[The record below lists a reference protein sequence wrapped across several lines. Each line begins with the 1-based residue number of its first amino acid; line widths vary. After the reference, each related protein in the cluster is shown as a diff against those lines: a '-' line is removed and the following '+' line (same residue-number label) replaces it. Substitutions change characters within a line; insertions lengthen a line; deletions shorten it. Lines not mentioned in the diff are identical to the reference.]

1 MNDKIALVSCS
12 GLSPLG
18 LVVRAASVEL
28 ALENENIVAAC
39 ITEYSAQPNN
49 CSPIL
54 DDAKIVTITGCGD
67 DCASVILK
75 DKNIAAVKNISL
87 DHVVKAYDLNP
98 LDAVR
103 FRGELMSVQMI
114 HFVGKCYRMLG
125 KLVTVK
131 YVHTCKGDLM
141 AMGTFVDCTGEV
153 FDTVH
158 FPMSLKTYPF
168 QGDGVYLLFGKVTEE
183 FGQTTLEVE
192 KMAKMGYRQRE

>member
-1 MNDKIALVSCS
+1 MSDKVALVSCS

-67 DCASVILK
+67 DCAGVILDEK
-75 DKNIAAVKNISL
+75 DVKPVRNISA
-87 DHVVKAYDLNP
+87 DAIVKAYDLNP

-103 FRGELMSVQMI
+103 LDEDGEKAVEIL
-114 HFVGKCYRMLG
+114 K
-125 KLVTVK
+125 K
-131 YVHTCKGDLM
+131 YILN
-141 AMGTFVDCTGEV
+141 E
-153 FDTVH
+153 
-158 FPMSLKTYPF
+158 
-168 QGDGVYLLFGKVTEE
+168 
-183 FGQTTLEVE
+183 LENI
-192 KMAKMGYRQRE
+192 

>member
-49 CSPIL
+49 CSAIL

-67 DCASVILK
+67 DCASVILN
-75 DKNIAAVKNISL
+75 DKNIDSVKNISA
-87 DHVVKAYDLNP
+87 DVVVKAYDLNP

-103 FRGELMSVQMI
+103 LDDDGE
-114 HFVGKCYRMLG
+114 KA
-125 KLVTVK
+125 VK
-131 YVHTCKGDLM
+131 VLKRYILN
-141 AMGTFVDCTGEV
+141 ELE
-153 FDTVH
+153 
-158 FPMSLKTYPF
+158 SL
-168 QGDGVYLLFGKVTEE
+168 
-183 FGQTTLEVE
+183 
-192 KMAKMGYRQRE
+192 

>member
-1 MNDKIALVSCS
+1 MTDKIALVSCS

-54 DDAKIVTITGCGD
+54 DDAKIVTITGCAD

-75 DKNIAAVKNISL
+75 DKDVDAIRNISA
-87 DHVVKAYDLNP
+87 DAIVKAYNLNP

-103 FRGELMSVQMI
+103 LDEDGEKAVEIL
-114 HFVGKCYRMLG
+114 K
-125 KLVTVK
+125 K
-131 YVHTCKGDLM
+131 YILN
-141 AMGTFVDCTGEV
+141 E
-153 FDTVH
+153 
-158 FPMSLKTYPF
+158 L
-168 QGDGVYLLFGKVTEE
+168 DGI
-183 FGQTTLEVE
+183 
-192 KMAKMGYRQRE
+192 

>member
-54 DDAKIVTITGCGD
+54 EDAKIVTITGCGD
-67 DCASVILK
+67 DCASVILN
-75 DKNIAAVKNISL
+75 DKNVDVVKNISA
-87 DHVVKAYDLNP
+87 DIIVKTYDLNP

-103 FRGELMSVQMI
+103 LDEDGEESVD
-114 HFVGKCYRMLG
+114 VLK
-125 KLVTVK
+125 K
-131 YVHTCKGDLM
+131 YILN
-141 AMGTFVDCTGEV
+141 E
-153 FDTVH
+153 
-158 FPMSLKTYPF
+158 
-168 QGDGVYLLFGKVTEE
+168 
-183 FGQTTLEVE
+183 LENI
-192 KMAKMGYRQRE
+192 

>member
-1 MNDKIALVSCS
+1 MSDKIALVSCS

-54 DDAKIVTITGCGD
+54 DDAKIVTITGCSD

-75 DKNIAAVKNISL
+75 EKEVDSVKNIAADAVVKTYDEVDSVKNIAA
-87 DHVVKAYDLNP
+87 DAVVKTYDLNP

-103 FRGELMSVQMI
+103 LDDDGEKAVEIL
-114 HFVGKCYRMLG
+114 K
-125 KLVTVK
+125 K
-131 YVHTCKGDLM
+131 YV
-141 AMGTFVDCTGEV
+141 
-153 FDTVH
+153 
-158 FPMSLKTYPF
+158 LK
-168 QGDGVYLLFGKVTEE
+168 E
-183 FGQTTLEVE
+183 LENI
-192 KMAKMGYRQRE
+192 

>member
-1 MNDKIALVSCS
+1 MSDKIALVSCS

-67 DCASVILK
+67 DCASTILK
-75 DKNIAAVKNISL
+75 DNDVDSIKNISA
-87 DHVVKAYDLNP
+87 DSVVKTYDLNP

-103 FRGELMSVQMI
+103 LDDDGEEA
-114 HFVGKCYRMLG
+114 
-125 KLVTVK
+125 VK
-131 YVHTCKGDLM
+131 V
-141 AMGTFVDCTGEV
+141 
-153 FDTVH
+153 
-158 FPMSLKTYPF
+158 LKKYI
-168 QGDGVYLLFGKVTEE
+168 LKE
-183 FGQTTLEVE
+183 LENI
-192 KMAKMGYRQRE
+192 

>member
-1 MNDKIALVSCS
+1 MSEKIALVSCS

-28 ALENENIVAAC
+28 ALKQENIVAAC

-75 DKNIAAVKNISL
+75 DKDVDAIKNISA
-87 DHVVKAYDLNP
+87 DAVVKAYDLNP

-103 FRGELMSVQMI
+103 LDEDGE
-114 HFVGKCYRMLG
+114 KA
-125 KLVTVK
+125 VTVLKK
-131 YVHTCKGDLM
+131 YI
-141 AMGTFVDCTGEV
+141 
-153 FDTVH
+153 
-158 FPMSLKTYPF
+158 LKE
-168 QGDGVYLLFGKVTEE
+168 LEE
-183 FGQTTLEVE
+183 L
-192 KMAKMGYRQRE
+192 